1 MPLDVE
7 RLETRT
13 VPSTASFNPLTNT
26 LSYMAAAGEANFVEV
41 SDSGGSLVI
50 RDAAKITINFDPKY
64 FTGKGGAGNPVTLNP
79 EYSKV
84 TTLIDAVLGD
94 LNDTCTILVNINS
107 RVEGNDGDDSIQG
120 GGGNDTL
127 IAGDGADTLDG
138 GDGDDR
144 VLAQADGAPLVIGN
158 KVLSGGTNGKDE
170 LIGGAWDDIMF
181 GFAGDDLLIG
191 NGGHDLLVGGTGNDQ
206 LRGGN
211 GNDTLRGEDGEDTLI
226 GGIGNDLLYGGA
238 DNDALTG
245 GDGFGGDGNDTLY
258 GEGGNDNLQ
267 GGNGADSLDGGSG
280 NDTLFGG
287 ENNDVLIGGTGVD
300 DLVGGG
306 GDDILDTA
314 GDSAVDAVIRGGL
327 GADTFLI
334 DIFEFPGDFDAGEGD
349 IILYP

>member
-13 VPSTASFNPLTNT
+13 VPSTASFDPLTNT
-26 LSYMAAAGEANFVEV
+26 LYYAAAAGEANILEI
-41 SDSGGSLVI
+41 SELDGSIVLL
-50 RDAAKITINFDPKY
+50 DAKEIMIDFDPKY
-64 FTGKGGAGNPVTLNP
+64 FTGKGGAGNPVTLKP
-79 EYSKV
+79 EYSK
-84 TTLIDAVLGD
+84 TLALIDAVMGD
-94 LNDTCTILVNINS
+94 LDDTCTVLLNINS
-107 RVEGNDGDDSIQG
+107 RVEGNDGDDYLEG

-158 KVLSGGTNGKDE
+158 KVLSGGKNGKDE

-206 LRGGN
+206 LRGGD
-211 GNDTLRGEDGEDTLI
+211 GNDTLRGEGGDDDLL

-267 GGNGADSLDGGSG
+267 GGNGEDSLDGGSG
-280 NDTLFGG
+280 NDTVFGG
-287 ENNDVLIGGTGVD
+287 ENNDTLIGGTGVD
-300 DLVGGG
+300 DFYGGG
-306 GDDILDTA
+306 GDDVLDA
-314 GDSAVDAVIRGGL
+314 ADGAVDAVIEGGL